1 MHRNHKQDQRVY
13 KCSTNGVHYSLEGQC
28 GHFLPLISFEVSWS
42 QMLYH
47 LWLLGRLNEVNLN
60 RRIILGKVLFYFWWW
75 NEWRGQSTPVV
86 VQSLSCVWLFV
97 TSWTAA
103 CQASLSFTI
112 SQSLLKLMSL
122 SWWFHPT
129 ISSSV
134 IPFSSCLQSFP
145 ASGSFPM
152 SWLFISGGQSI
163 GASAVRICQ

>member
-1 MHRNHKQDQRVY
+1 
-13 KCSTNGVHYSLEGQC
+13 
-28 GHFLPLISFEVSWS
+28 
-42 QMLYH
+42 MLYH

-60 RRIILGKVLFYFWWW
+60 RRIILGKVLFYFWQW

-103 CQASLSFTI
+103 RQASLSFTI
-112 SQSLLKLMSL
+112 SESLLKLMSL
-122 SWWFHPT
+122 SWWCHPT

-134 IPFSSCLQSFP
+134 VPFSSCLQSFP
-145 ASGSFPM
+145 ASGSSPV

-163 GASAVRICQ
+163 GTSASAVRICQ